1 MFRNYFK
8 IAVRHLTKHRLFSAI
23 NILCLAIGITFAML
37 IGEYVLHE
45 KNVNAGL
52 RNVQQQYIIKSNW
65 KVKEMGLDFTTLGPL
80 AQTLKNEYPTLVAQ
94 YYRYNP
100 VLNVVSAGDRHFKE
114 DIAIGDTTL
123 ISMYGFPLLYG
134 DVKQP
139 FTNNNSA
146 VITETLALKLFGNK
160 NAIGK
165 MLDIQ
170 TVRNDKQLYTV
181 SAVLKDIPY
190 NSIMNLLGDTYS
202 VFVPTVG
209 NRYYPG
215 TDDPAAGWNSIFEV
229 SAIELQK
236 GVSAKDLEKPI
247 KQLLAKY
254 ASKDINDNLT
264 VELAPMKTYYTSNNN
279 GAVQKMITTLLLV
292 VIFIITMAVINF
304 ININIGTSSYRL
316 KEMGLRKVF
325 GGERRQ
331 LIFQHLT
338 ESLLLTFIAG
348 ALSLGLYELMRSYFS
363 SMLNTPLSPLWK
375 FDFFRIGLLTGFVT
389 LVGLIAGIYPAF
401 VMSASNTVHAIKGK
415 IDTAKGGLVLRR
427 SLLIVQ
433 FTLAIVVFISAL
445 NVSKQVTYFFNKDLG
460 YNKEQLM
467 VVTAFPKKWD
477 SAGIAQMEMIKQGLL
492 AVPTIKSA
500 SLSFEVPDRK
510 PPNSIGM
517 LPVGSANNQPALIA
531 TMGADEDYAQTFGL
545 KVTAGNF
552 FNHGKGPHVPGQV
565 VLNESAVKAL
575 GFSLQNA
582 PGKQITV
589 PSFNNAVFTV
599 AGVVNDFN
607 FSTLHEKIEPLCF
620 MHTED
625 LVSYRFLTLKL
636 NTADMTTAISTI
648 KEKWNALSPG
658 NPFEY
663 FFMDEK
669 FQKLYQSELQLK
681 KATNVATVLNLLI
694 VFMGIFG
701 VVAFTL
707 VKRQKEIAVR
717 KVLGADVKKIILL
730 FLKDYALLIL
740 ISNIIAWPLAYGA
753 TNYWLQ
759 NFAYRM
765 PQNIMPYLFVMAFIF
780 IAATAFIVVQC
791 YKVAVSNPIKPL
803 RTE

>member
-1 MFRNYFK
+1 MLKNYFK
-8 IAVRHLTKHRLFSAI
+8 IALRHLTKHSLFSVI
-23 NILCLAIGITFAML
+23 NISCLAIGITFAML
-37 IGEYVLHE
+37 IGEYIIHE
-45 KNVNAGL
+45 KRVNADV
-52 RNVQQQYIIKSNW
+52 RNVAQQYIIKSNW

-80 AQTLKNEYPTLVAQ
+80 AQTLKTEYPSLVAN

-100 VLNVVSAGDRHFKE
+100 VTNVVSAGEKHFKE

-123 ISMYGFPLLYG
+123 VSMYGFPLLYG
-134 DVKQP
+134 DAKQP

-146 VITETLALKLFGNK
+146 VITETLALKLFGDR
-160 NAIGK
+160 NAVGK
-165 MLDIQ
+165 TLDIQ
-170 TVRNDKQLYTV
+170 TVRDDKQLYTV

-190 NSIMNLLGDTYS
+190 NSMMNLLGDTYS

-215 TDDPAAGWNSIFEV
+215 TDDPAASWTGIFEV

-236 GVSAKDLEKPI
+236 GITAKDLEKPI
-247 KQLLAKY
+247 KQLLTKY
-254 ASKDINDNLT
+254 ASKDITDNLT

-292 VIFIITMAVINF
+292 VIFIIAMAVINF

-348 ALSLGLYELMRSYFS
+348 VLSLGLYELMRGYFT
-363 SMLNTPLSPLWK
+363 SMLNNPLSPLWK
-375 FDFFRIGLLTGFVT
+375 FDFFRIGLLAGFVT

-401 VMSASNTVHAIKGK
+401 IMSASNTVHAIKGK
-415 IDTAKGGLVLRR
+415 IDTAGGGLVLRR

-477 SAGIAQMEMIKQGLL
+477 SVGVAKMEMIKQGLL
-492 AVPTIKSA
+492 TLPAVKSA

-510 PPNSIGM
+510 PPNGIGI
-517 LPVGSANNQPALIA
+517 LPVGSTSNQPVLIA
-531 TMGADEDYAQTFGL
+531 SMGADEDYAQTFGI
-545 KVTAGNF
+545 KVKSGTF
-552 FNHGKGPHVPGQV
+552 FNHGKGAHIPGQI
-565 VLNESAVKAL
+565 VLNESAIKAL
-575 GFSLQNA
+575 GLTAGSA
-582 PGKQITV
+582 PGQQVKV
-589 PSFNNAVFTV
+589 PSFNNTLFTI

-620 MHTED
+620 MHTQD

-636 NTADMTTAISTI
+636 NTADMSNVINAI
-648 KEKWNALSPG
+648 KEKWDALSPG

-663 FFMDEK
+663 FFMDQK
-669 FQKLYQSELQLK
+669 FQQLYQSELQLK

-717 KVLGADVKKIILL
+717 KVLGADVKKIIML
-730 FLKDYALLIL
+730 FIKDYALLIL
-740 ISNIIAWPLAYGA
+740 ISNILAWPLAYGA
-753 TNYWLQ
+753 TDYWLQ

-765 PQNIMPYLFVMAFIF
+765 PQNIIPYLFVMGFIF
-780 IAATAFIVVQC
+780 IAATVFIAMQC
-791 YKVAVSNPIKPL
+791 YKVAVSNPIKSL

>member
-1 MFRNYFK
+1 MLKNYFK
-8 IAVRHLTKHRLFSAI
+8 IAVRHLTKHKMFSII

-37 IGEYVLHE
+37 IGEYIIHE
-45 KNVNAGL
+45 KRVNADLLNVN
-52 RNVQQQYIIKSNW
+52 QQYIIKSKW
-65 KVKEMGLDFTTLGPL
+65 KEKGMGLDFTTLGPL
-80 AQTLKNEYPTLVAQ
+80 AQTLKTEYPTLVAN

-100 VLNVVSAGDRHFKE
+100 VLNVVSAGDKHFKE

-134 DVKQP
+134 NPQQP
-139 FTNNNSA
+139 FANNNSA
-146 VITETLALKLFGNK
+146 VITETLALKLYGDK

-165 MLDIQ
+165 TLDIQ
-170 TVRNDKQLYTV
+170 TVRDDKQLYTV

-215 TDDPAAGWNSIFEV
+215 TDDPAANWAGIFEIA
-229 SAIELQK
+229 AIELRKGISPESLQK
-236 GVSAKDLEKPI
+236 PV
-247 KQLLAKY
+247 KQLLTKY
-254 ASKDINDNLT
+254 ASKDICDNLT

-325 GGERRQ
+325 GGAKRQ
-331 LIFQHLT
+331 LIFQYLT

-348 ALSLGLYELMRSYFS
+348 VLSLGLYELMRSYFS
-363 SMLNTPLSPLWK
+363 GMLNTPLSPLWK
-375 FDFFRIGLLTGFVT
+375 FDFFRISSLTGFVV

-401 VMSASNTVHAIKGK
+401 IMSASNTVHAIKGK

-427 SLLIVQ
+427 LLLIVQ

-445 NVSKQVTYFFNKDLG
+445 NVSRQVTYFFNKDLG

-477 SAGIAQMEMIKQGLL
+477 STGVAKMETIKKGLL
-492 AVPTIKSA
+492 TIPAIKNA
-500 SLSFEVPDRK
+500 SLSFEIPDRK

-517 LPVGSANNQPALIA
+517 LPVGAAGNQPVLIA
-531 TMGADEDYAQTFGL
+531 TMGADEDYAETLGL
-545 KVTAGNF
+545 KVKAGNF
-552 FNHGKGPHVPGQV
+552 FNHGKGVHIPSQI
-565 VLNESAVKAL
+565 VLNESAVKSL
-575 GFSLQNA
+575 GLTLENA
-582 PGKQITV
+582 TGKQLTI
-589 PSFNNAVFTV
+589 PSFNNAVFTI

-607 FSTLHEKIEPLCF
+607 YSTLHEKIEPLSF
-620 MHTED
+620 LHTED
-625 LVSYRFLTLKL
+625 LLSYRFLTLKL
-636 NTADMTTAISTI
+636 NTSDMAGTISAI
-648 KEKWNALSPG
+648 KKQWNALSPG

-681 KATNVATVLNLLI
+681 KATETATVLNLII

-707 VKRQKEIAVR
+707 VKRNKEIAVR
-717 KVLGADVKKIILL
+717 KVLGADINRIL
-730 FLKDYALLIL
+730 FLFIKDYTWLI
-740 ISNIIAWPLAYGA
+740 IIANIIAWPIAYLAN
-753 TNYWLQ
+753 NYWLQ
-759 NFAYRM
+759 NFEYRM
-765 PQNIMPYLFVMAFIF
+765 PPQLLPYLMVSGFILLATIIF
-780 IAATAFIVVQC
+780 IVLQC
-791 YKVAVSNPIKPL
+791 YKIAVSNPVKVL